1 MGVIMEKKICCAFGH
16 RELYK
21 NIEDE
26 LYQFLK
32 KLITEQNVETLFDW
46 GYQGG
51 FTKAPLA

>member
-1 MGVIMEKKICCAFGH
+1 MEKKICCAFGH